1 VIGVL
6 ASHSVSIGPEL
17 TRPPRRAHEA
27 ERQGWSVVEES
38 GQRKK
43 SSLEAVDPAEFQGL
57 LEQMEHANNAIE
69 QLVNRTNT
77 LVHLLDVLNKR
88 VDRLESRS

>member
-1 VIGVL
+1 VG
-6 ASHSVSIGPEL
+6 
-17 TRPPRRAHEA
+17 
-27 ERQGWSVVEES
+27 EES

-43 SSLEAVDPAEFQGL
+43 SGLDAVDPAEFREL
-57 LEQMEHANNAIE
+57 LEQMEHAHSAIE

-88 VDRLESRS
+88 VDRLESQR